1 MDEHAVQYYLDQVPV
16 EIREAVMELDTQ
28 QKWAIYIAVT
38 VEGNKYF
45 NQLKKQFKA
54 NPNTIDKALKSL
66 VAGGLVAKKVRQLAD
81 IGDTNKTYYTST
93 TLGEKLLTGL
103 FEVAL
108 PPLAMQPTASA
119 PVTRTRG
126 RASRVEET

>member
-1 MDEHAVQYYLDQVPV
+1 MDEHAVQQYLDQVPV
-16 EIREAVMELDTQ
+16 EIREAVMELDTP

-38 VEGNKYF
+38 VEGDKFF

-66 VAGGLVAKKVRQLAD
+66 VAGGLVARKVKQLAD

-93 TLGEKLLTGL
+93 TLGEKLLAGL
-103 FEVAL
+103 FEIAL
-108 PPLAMQPTASA
+108 PPLAMQQVAA
-119 PVTRTRG
+119 PVTRSRS
-126 RASRVEET
+126 RATQVEET